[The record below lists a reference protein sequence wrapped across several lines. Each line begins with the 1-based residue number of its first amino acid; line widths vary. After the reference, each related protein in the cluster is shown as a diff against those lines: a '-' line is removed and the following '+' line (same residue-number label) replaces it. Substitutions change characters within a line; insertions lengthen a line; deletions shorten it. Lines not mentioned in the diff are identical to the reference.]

1 MNRSTTTAPTPAPQ
15 AGQADATERRAAR
28 LIVTSIALV
37 SVTFGAWIPFQTLYM
52 MQIGAR
58 DEADAA
64 FWVGLAYTAQG
75 LARIVAAPLWGMLAD
90 RVGRKQMFLR
100 TLYFSIVT
108 VLLAGMIQS
117 PWQLTVALTLQGIFS
132 GVIPAATAL
141 LSVSVHDSRMKSA
154 LGRLGTVQYLGMATG
169 PAVGAVLALVVGY
182 RGVYFVCGAI
192 VLAVTVLVARG
203 IPTDCVAPAARDAA
217 GRTKPARF
225 RMNGQLAL
233 GIFAMFMLFSLY
245 QLRNVAAPVALFRLE
260 PDHVTVLNGVAFTA
274 AGIASAAGIWLVN
287 RWFQKASMKR
297 VMVTGAVLAAG
308 SHLMLGMVS
317 SAWFFVAAFALSALL
332 HATLFPL
339 SNTLVALNSDRDRR
353 GTAFGLATSAQAL
366 GMMCGPM
373 GSALIAATSLS
384 AGFGVI
390 SASLIGLAVLLSFR
404 LREPGAAGGSRT

>member
-1 MNRSTTTAPTPAPQ
+1 MDRSTTTAPAEQTHAK
-15 AGQADATERRAAR
+15 AADATERRAAR

-64 FWVGLAYTAQG
+64 FWVALAYTAQG
-75 LARIVAAPLWGMLAD
+75 FARIVAAPLWGMLAD
-90 RVGRKQMFLR
+90 RVGRKTMFLR
-100 TLYFSIVT
+100 TLYFSILT

-117 PWQLTVALTLQGIFS
+117 PWQLIVALTLQGIFS

-203 IPTDCVAPAARDAA
+203 IPADRIASAPRDETGRAAP
-217 GRTKPARF
+217 TRF

-260 PDHVTVLNGVAFTA
+260 PAHVTALNGIAFTA

-287 RWFQKASMKR
+287 RWFQKASMRR
-297 VMVTGAVLAAG
+297 VMVAGALLAAA
-308 SHLMLGMVS
+308 SHLLLGIAS
-317 SAWFFVAAFALSALL
+317 SAWFFIAAFALSALL

-339 SNTLVALNSDRDRR
+339 SNTLVALNSDRERR

-384 AGFGVI
+384 AGFGAI
-390 SASLIGLAVLLSFR
+390 SASLVGFAVLLGFR
-404 LREPGAAGGSRT
+404 LREPGSAAGRRT